1 MSEPLMKVLSPP
13 PTRTPRGAEW
23 AAAGFVW
30 LARVLWARSVVARE
44 PPGPASTQAVLS
56 RQ

>member
-23 AAAGFVW
+23 AAAGVVW
-30 LARVLWARSVVARE
+30 LARILSARSVVSRE
-44 PPGPASTQAVLS
+44 PPGLGSTQAVLS

>member
-13 PTRTPRGAEW
+13 LTRTPRGAEW

-44 PPGPASTQAVLS
+44 PPGPGSTQAVLS

>member
-13 PTRTPRGAEW
+13 LTRTPRGAEW

-30 LARVLWARSVVARE
+30 LARVLWARSVVSRE
-44 PPGPASTQAVLS
+44 QPGLGSAQAVLS